1 MKDERPV
8 NYWEDVD
15 VLPSEEGG
23 DSFLVRQFRAF
34 YAELSLLRR
43 DIERGAVVVNGED
56 AGEEDAAQSA
66 AALQARLGAELQAQQ
81 QAVRRRGGESLVERY
96 RLVKYAMVALA
107 DEVFLQMPWEGRE
120 YWYNHLLETREFDS
134 QNAGTQV
141 FEIIDRT
148 LQRQAAELDVA
159 TVYLYVLALGFEGQ
173 YRDTRDDTA
182 LNEYRERLYR
192 HIKQFQAQQLGEDRS
207 VSPDA
212 YRHTLDQGR
221 VQLLPNLRWWVGG
234 LVATAGLY
242 ILATTALWWWYTDDL
257 SDLASD
263 VLLMP

>member
-192 HIKQFQAQQLGEDRS
+192 HIKQFRPNNSGRIGPSPPMRTATLWTRGARS
-207 VSPDA
+207 CSP
-212 YRHTLDQGR
+212 TCG
-221 VQLLPNLRWWVGG
+221 GG
-234 LVATAGLY
+234 LEGLWQLPGCTSSPPPRFGGVY
-242 ILATTALWWWYTDDL
+242 R
-257 SDLASD
+257 
-263 VLLMP
+263 